1 MKKSFVIKIIILI
14 AAVLLNIQTIKSLHA
29 EQAKINTDRQ
39 TMSQLPLAS
48 FHKFWADIKWMLFIQ
63 YMGSIDLTTDKNSE
77 TMYNDVVDIVSLDP
91 SFYKV
96 YEISSH
102 MLSSRTPDLA
112 INILEKGQAGQ
123 KTKKDPRLFT
133 LAGNI
138 RYNETF
144 FNKEVNKLEKIRAAI
159 EYFKQALKLPN
170 ASPILT
176 KTYIKIK
183 ARFRVEKSKQ
193 AIKDATPEDIKAGN
207 MKEANIMI
215 AELNEWFMY
224 INELSAMEGMEN
236 IEGMEGMEGI
246 DPMTMTDQ
254 KTKDTMLTLIQMIRN
269 DVSTRD
275 DKEGKKLSQQLLQSM
290 FKGIHICGSC
300 YKTYSAGH
308 KFCTACQKSVH
319 IFGVCHN
326 ANCRQIHS
334 NGKFCEFCGTPTKK

>member
-14 AAVLLNIQTIKSLHA
+14 AAVLLNIQTIKSLHV
-29 EQAKINTDRQ
+29 EQAKINSDRQ

-77 TMYNDVVDIVSLDP
+77 TMHNDVIEIVSLDP

-96 YEISSH
+96 YEISSN

-112 INILEKGQAGQ
+112 INILEKGHAGQ
-123 KTKKDPRLFT
+123 KTKKDARLFT

-144 FNKEVNKLEKIRAAI
+144 FNKKVNKLEKIRAAI
-159 EYFKQALKLPN
+159 EYFKQALKLSN

-183 ARFRVEKSKQ
+183 ARFRVENSKH
-193 AIKDATPEDIKAGN
+193 AIKNATPEEINSGN
-207 MKEANIMI
+207 MKEDNIMI

-224 INELSAMEGMEN
+224 INELSAMEGVEN
-236 IEGMEGMEGI
+236 MQDMQGI
-246 DPMTMTDQ
+246 DPMSMTDQ
-254 KTKDTMLTLIQMIRN
+254 KTKNTMLSLIQMIRN

-275 DKEGKKLSQQLLQSM
+275 DKKGKKLSQQLLQSM
-290 FKGIHICGSC
+290 FKGIHICGGC
-300 YKTYSAGH
+300 YKQYSAGH